1 MKKSLLFAL
10 LTLAVSCVQ
19 LPQFRTGD
27 LVFVAI
33 PDESSSDGELTYVHA
48 AMLDVDQTG
57 TWIVDATFKHGVDRH
72 PLDTFIADFR
82 RHDGSYPLFEVVRLA
97 DDTDAASFV
106 KNAKRF
112 IGEPYDIEFDPD
124 NGRHYC
130 TELIYDSYV
139 RGAEHVFDAEPM
151 TFKNGDGVYPSYWPR
166 IIGRIGAEIPEGKI
180 GTTPRQMRFSDAVT
194 YVGNI
199 QN

>member
-10 LTLAVSCVQ
+10 LALAVSCVQ

-48 AMLDVDQTG
+48 AMLDVDQAG

-82 RHDGSYPLFEVVRLA
+82 RHDGSYPLFEVVRLV
-97 DDTDAASFV
+97 DDADAASFV
-106 KNAKRF
+106 ENAKRF

-151 TFKNGDGVYPSYWPR
+151 IFKNGDGVYPSYWPR
-166 IIGRIGAEIPEGKI
+166 IFGRIGAEIPEGKI